1 MTSFLHCCPL
11 EVLINICLQLDDYED
26 LLSLSLTS
34 TELRG
39 RMGRFIRV
47 LTANGGPPAYFKDF
61 NFCSQDKILSQ
72 VPDWS
77 ISLIEF
83 EIERTKC
90 SELCDSLRSGLRHVK
105 FYIGVLHQGSRSL
118 FSDNDLCPHIIFNH
132 RVVIST
138 SQRTISIMNTVL
150 ENTTIKATNPEGKLY
165 LQMVD
170 YKGRHPI
177 RMAPTAAGLSGCT
190 DRLVRGLCFDR
201 LRELA
206 IDVPVDWDCYSP
218 LSWYTNFAKSDVIVG
233 LSDVSFPML
242 EHLNVSNIVYLENL
256 NFPSLISFFCHF
268 TSHSP
273 KGNAIPRITNVSMP
287 NVRDFTLQ
295 SYHQKPIVDNLSL
308 PETCKRFVMECLP
321 SERCS
326 AIEITDDSKCS
337 MIDIPEGQICTV
349 VKNMAEYVSDS
360 TFCNITSLEVTGD
373 REIARVIG
381 LKNSNILMPSLDS
394 LTIVRDS
401 NSHMALDFNSLA
413 HDFPM
418 ISSLTIC
425 GARSEDSFNE
435 GIHFPQLERLL
446 LADCDLEVLT
456 EVVKCFKLSHMKK
469 IRIINLDSLTTTVD
483 PSTPTSIIQK
493 LIVSLE
499 RVKTYLEVL
508 SIDLSLAEHRLTL
521 ESPMRLTGFRRLA
534 RLSLGLDITELELI
548 GCYALERISLAGG
561 HTALK
566 RLSADDLPQLER
578 LFYYIS
584 RDNYSENDG
593 SGIGPESSIQDICD
607 HIEQFKAYKIIKRDV
622 RLIPPSRAQ

>member
-1 MTSFLHCCPL
+1 
-11 EVLINICLQLDDYED
+11 
-26 LLSLSLTS
+26 
-34 TELRG
+34 
-39 RMGRFIRV
+39 
-47 LTANGGPPAYFKDF
+47 
-61 NFCSQDKILSQ
+61 
-72 VPDWS
+72 
-77 ISLIEF
+77 
-83 EIERTKC
+83 
-90 SELCDSLRSGLRHVK
+90 
-105 FYIGVLHQGSRSL
+105 
-118 FSDNDLCPHIIFNH
+118 
-132 RVVIST
+132 
-138 SQRTISIMNTVL
+138 MNTVL

-206 IDVPVDWDCYSP
+206 IDVPVDWDCYNP

-446 LADCDLEVLT
+446 LADCDLEHTYFNHT
-456 EVVKCFKLSHMKK
+456 EV
-469 IRIINLDSLTTTVD
+469 NT
-483 PSTPTSIIQK
+483 
-493 LIVSLE
+493 
-499 RVKTYLEVL
+499 
-508 SIDLSLAEHRLTL
+508 
-521 ESPMRLTGFRRLA
+521 

-607 HIEQFKAYKIIKRDV
+607 QIEQFKAYKIIKRDV